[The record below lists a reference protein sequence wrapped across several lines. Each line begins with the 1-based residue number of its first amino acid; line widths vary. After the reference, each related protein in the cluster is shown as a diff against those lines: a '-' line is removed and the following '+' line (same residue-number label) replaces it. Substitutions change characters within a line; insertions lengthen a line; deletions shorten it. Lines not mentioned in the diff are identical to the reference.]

1 MEKNQENR
9 GASIAQGGAVPKKHN
24 RGSLNAAVA
33 ILLLVLLAVGA
44 VLLYSLM
51 PKKEEQTDEAY
62 VAGHLV
68 QLTPQVGG
76 TVRKVMFDD
85 ADVVKKGDVVVT
97 LDDSDFQLAYERAQ
111 NELVQAIRKHKQQTA
126 DTAQTKAQ
134 VLLKKAELARAQAD
148 LDRRRSLEGTDA
160 VSGEE
165 LSHARAAVV
174 QAQAA
179 LKAVEAEETAAQA
192 ALGNNIPLR
201 QQPEVQTAVSK
212 IKDAWLN
219 LQRTQIRAPI
229 AGQIARRNVQLGQ
242 RISQGEALMSVVPLQ
257 NLWVEAAF
265 QEAQLRKMRIGQ
277 PVKMTAELYGKQV
290 VYHGKVMGLAA
301 GSADPKAAVQ
311 QEKAVNRVPV
321 RISLDAE
328 TLRQYPLRVGLS
340 MKAAVDVSDAGT
352 GKPMTAAAEREQ
364 PLPEADVVDWAA
376 ADALIEKI
384 FEKYAK

>member
-1 MEKNQENR
+1 MENKQEQ
-9 GASIAQGGAVPKKHN
+9 SVTQGGVLPKKHN
-24 RGSLNAAVA
+24 RSGLNGAVV
-33 ILLLVLLAVGA
+33 ILLVLLLVLGA

-51 PKKEEQTDEAY
+51 PKKEEQTDAAY
-62 VAGHLV
+62 VAGHSV

-134 VLLKKAELARAQAD
+134 VLLKKAEVARAQAD

-179 LKAVEAEETAAQA
+179 LKAAEAEEKAAQA

-212 IKDAWLN
+212 IKDAWLS

-229 AGQIARRNVQLGQ
+229 AGQVARRNVQLGQ
-242 RISQGEALMSVVPLQ
+242 RITQGEALMVLVPLQ
-257 NLWVEAAF
+257 SLWVEAAF

-277 PVKMTAELYGKQV
+277 PVKMTAELYGSQV

-301 GSADPKAAVQ
+301 ASGASETAAQ
-311 QEKAVNRVPV
+311 QEQVLNRVPV

-340 MKAAVDVSDAGT
+340 MKAAVDVSDAGS
-352 GKPMTAAAEREQ
+352 GKPMMVAVERNQ
-364 PLPEADVVDWAA
+364 PLPEAEVVDWAA